1 MARQEQMQ
9 NDTMNFDP
17 FFNPNNAANGAQ
29 TIELKAQDKYMGKG
43 TGIK

>member
-17 FFNPNNAANGAQ
+17 FFNPNNAANVS
-29 TIELKAQDKYMGKG
+29 DKLN
-43 TGIK
+43 ICFLLISFLS